1 MHDDIHDHRHDNV
14 LPKAL
19 LYGMLAV
26 ILFAFAAVLVGRATQ
41 TGLRMT
47 APAPVAEDRRL
58 TFHPLLDGA
67 LEVRDADDGR
77 VVSTL
82 PPGKDGFIRGV
93 LRGLARGRA
102 VDRIGDASEVY
113 VLTRWTDGRVSLTDP
128 VSGETFDLNSFG
140 VDNVATVASLLKSRE
155 AVR

>member
-1 MHDDIHDHRHDNV
+1 MHDDIHDHRHDNMI
-14 LPKAL
+14 PRAL
-19 LYGMLAV
+19 LAAILGVM
-26 ILFAFAAVLVGRATQ
+26 LFAFAAVVIGRATD

-47 APAPVAEDRRL
+47 APAPVAEERRL
-58 TFHPLLDGA
+58 TFHPMLDGA

-77 VVSTL
+77 MVAL
-82 PPGKDGFIRGV
+82 LAAGKDGFIRGV

-102 VDRIGDASEVY
+102 VGRADGAEVY

-155 AVR
+155 IAR